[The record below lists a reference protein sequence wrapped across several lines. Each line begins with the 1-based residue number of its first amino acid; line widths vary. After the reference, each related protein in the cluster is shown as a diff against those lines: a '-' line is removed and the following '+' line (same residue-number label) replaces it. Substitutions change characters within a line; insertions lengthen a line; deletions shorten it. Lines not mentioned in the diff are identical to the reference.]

1 MGGARLDLMRLC
13 PEPAT
18 YELGFT
24 HTERPVVVA
33 IAEIRN
39 DHVLRGDA
47 AGSVEALGEQ
57 TIEGLLLFAW
67 ARHRSDLQQYYLIAS
82 LNSEPDI
89 PKSYA
94 TGFVLVDHL
103 KSVADRHAEGLHL
116 GRMRGVE
123 NLTDFIIGSAFQY
136 VETK

>member
-39 DHVLRGDA
+39 DHVLRGYA
-47 AGSVEALGEQ
+47 AGGVGGARRADDRRSPFVCLSEASQ
-57 TIEGLLLFAW
+57 
-67 ARHRSDLQQYYLIAS
+67 
-82 LNSEPDI
+82 
-89 PKSYA
+89 
-94 TGFVLVDHL
+94 
-103 KSVADRHAEGLHL
+103 
-116 GRMRGVE
+116 
-123 NLTDFIIGSAFQY
+123 
-136 VETK
+136 

>member
-13 PEPAT
+13 PKPAT

-47 AGSVEALGEQ
+47 ASGVEALGEQ
-57 TIEGLLLFAW
+57 TIEGLFLFA
-67 ARHRSDLQQYYLIAS
+67 
-82 LNSEPDI
+82 
-89 PKSYA
+89 
-94 TGFVLVDHL
+94 
-103 KSVADRHAEGLHL
+103 
-116 GRMRGVE
+116 
-123 NLTDFIIGSAFQY
+123 
-136 VETK
+136 

>member
-1 MGGARLDLMRLC
+1 MGGARLDLMRLR

-47 AGSVEALGEQ
+47 AGGVEALGEE
-57 TIEGLLLFAW
+57 TIEGLLLFA
-67 ARHRSDLQQYYLIAS
+67 
-82 LNSEPDI
+82 
-89 PKSYA
+89 
-94 TGFVLVDHL
+94 
-103 KSVADRHAEGLHL
+103 
-116 GRMRGVE
+116 
-123 NLTDFIIGSAFQY
+123 
-136 VETK
+136 

>member
-39 DHVLRGDA
+39 DHVLRSDA
-47 AGSVEALGEQ
+47 AGGVEALGEQ
-57 TIEGLLLFAW
+57 TIEGLLLFA
-67 ARHRSDLQQYYLIAS
+67 
-82 LNSEPDI
+82 
-89 PKSYA
+89 
-94 TGFVLVDHL
+94 
-103 KSVADRHAEGLHL
+103 
-116 GRMRGVE
+116 
-123 NLTDFIIGSAFQY
+123 
-136 VETK
+136 

>member
-13 PEPAT
+13 PEPAA

-47 AGSVEALGEQ
+47 AGGVETLGER
-57 TIEGLLLFAW
+57 TIEGLLLFA
-67 ARHRSDLQQYYLIAS
+67 
-82 LNSEPDI
+82 
-89 PKSYA
+89 
-94 TGFVLVDHL
+94 
-103 KSVADRHAEGLHL
+103 
-116 GRMRGVE
+116 
-123 NLTDFIIGSAFQY
+123 
-136 VETK
+136 